1 MKLNKLLISAAA
13 LLCGAALSAQ
23 TASIH
28 GYMDY
33 TNFGL
38 GQAFNTSSATDAWTY
53 TSPSAEFGSFY
64 NGRTELNVN
73 VSAANFQFNTGVRLD
88 ASGGTWYNLYH
99 VVGMENSDGDG
110 YQTTPI
116 HQMNMK
122 VQFFNQ
128 QVSLYTGKFEEWNN
142 GFIYN
147 GWQLGG
153 QFVRN
158 VADRDNGQHF
168 TGIEVTPYKVNG
180 LRLMVGLPVI
190 PGWGNGLQYGTSNQ
204 WKNLY
209 KKVMFL
215 GSYKL
220 MKQNIV
226 FNMGYRPG
234 TYYTGVYAYD
244 TADGA
249 TTNYF
254 GEAFLQAD
262 LPALIPGVKLNTTY
276 DFRYRKNTTVG
287 KLATA
292 HYFGISGNCT
302 PLANLNLNFED
313 RIVYCDDHYVATNE
327 KLLYNILGIGLT
339 YNIKGKPYAI
349 GLNTNVTYAQDANGT
364 CYTGGD
370 GQLSVGGSYADGY
383 AMTTD
388 WMTSAAAAGSG
399 APGRYFGLYAYPY
412 FQKNFNN
419 GYFRAGLEIQYT
431 NYHVTTTTQNVTYRI
446 PAAFCFWF

>member
-1 MKLNKLLISAAA
+1 MKLNKFLISAAA

-73 VSAANFQFNTGVRLD
+73 VTAANFQFNTGVRLD

-158 VADRDNGQHF
+158 AADRDNGQHF

-180 LRLMVGLPVI
+180 LRVMVGLPVI

-226 FNMGYRPG
+226 FNM
-234 TYYTGVYAYD
+234 
-244 TADGA
+244 
-249 TTNYF
+249 
-254 GEAFLQAD
+254 
-262 LPALIPGVKLNTTY
+262 
-276 DFRYRKNTTVG
+276 
-287 KLATA
+287 
-292 HYFGISGNCT
+292 
-302 PLANLNLNFED
+302 
-313 RIVYCDDHYVATNE
+313 
-327 KLLYNILGIGLT
+327 
-339 YNIKGKPYAI
+339 
-349 GLNTNVTYAQDANGT
+349 
-364 CYTGGD
+364 
-370 GQLSVGGSYADGY
+370 
-383 AMTTD
+383 
-388 WMTSAAAAGSG
+388 
-399 APGRYFGLYAYPY
+399 
-412 FQKNFNN
+412 
-419 GYFRAGLEIQYT
+419 
-431 NYHVTTTTQNVTYRI
+431 
-446 PAAFCFWF
+446 